1 MGQLHY
7 NSDGTVS
14 PDTPGPHTR
23 HEQTTTAPK
32 PANLDDIPS
41 IKAYTD
47 EQDKKAGR

>member
-7 NSDGTVS
+7 NADGTVS
-14 PDTPGPHTR
+14 PDTPGPVTR
-23 HEQTTTAPK
+23 HEQTSTAPK

-41 IKAYTD
+41 IKAAID